1 MSAKCSQ
8 TALIAA
14 SDRVKLPLA
23 VMTVEFCHDNGSLDG
38 GILAQ
43 IEAHQLLTVI
53 LVDDTAV
60 GIGYHA
66 EILAA
71 GIRLIDRYGKSDFFD
86 LCRYLGKIYLYLLIV
101 AVTITGTV
109 ITHMNDCAG
118 CMLLVVVENE
128 ILFTA
133 ALSICSGHKYGY
145 IQVKIMTA
153 VIAVSIPSESY
164 KDLF

>member
-8 TALIAA
+8 TALITA
-14 SDRVKLPLA
+14 SDRIKLPLA

-71 GIRLIDRYGKSDFFD
+71 GIRLIDRYGKSVDF
-86 LCRYLGKIYLYLLIV
+86 L
-101 AVTITGTV
+101 
-109 ITHMNDCAG
+109 
-118 CMLLVVVENE
+118 
-128 ILFTA
+128 
-133 ALSICSGHKYGY
+133 
-145 IQVKIMTA
+145 
-153 VIAVSIPSESY
+153 VIADPF
-164 KDLF
+164 L